1 MALMLLSSLAA
12 IHSVCV
18 VTVMA
23 FPCSMNVRTCDS
35 CRRIAMSGL
44 YTAEKE
50 FLIASLAFDA
60 VYYERCSGVRSV
72 LEQ

>member
-1 MALMLLSSLAA
+1 
-12 IHSVCV
+12 
-18 VTVMA
+18 
-23 FPCSMNVRTCDS
+23 
-35 CRRIAMSGL
+35 MSGL
-44 YTAEKE
+44 YAAEKE